1 MDVLG
6 AIAIGVAAGV
16 LSGMTGLGGGVLF
29 VPGLVFFLGL
39 SQLSAEST
47 SLLAII
53 PVALVGAW
61 RQSRYGNVRLRAGLT
76 VAALSPLGVAA
87 GVFLAN
93 HLSERAL
100 ELSFAAVQVVFA
112 FGLARRALRYKPDDG

>member
-1 MDVLG
+1 MDVPG

-16 LSGMTGLGGGVLF
+16 LSGMTGLGGGILF
-29 VPGLVFFLGL
+29 VPGLVFFLSL

-76 VAALSPLGVAA
+76 VAALSPVGVAA

-93 HLSERAL
+93 HLSERVL
-100 ELSFAAVQVVFA
+100 ELSFAAVQLVFA
-112 FGLARRALRYKPDDG
+112 FGLARRALRYKAGDG